1 MGIQICNSQILN
13 EPEEL
18 LDNAIVSLKE
28 MAAYELLWKRH
39 GSVKKMADLFAEN
52 PNQRPSD
59 LVNETDLSPFFDFM
73 NLYLE
78 NFFRDTN
85 SNFLINSTFDYP
97 TKLRDA
103 KDPVELLYYQGNLE
117 LLRNHSIAVVGS
129 RSCSEDGLRRTKKL
143 VEMLVKDNFTIISGL
158 ANGIDTQAHKTA
170 IHNDGRTIAVLGTPL
185 NKYYPRENKSLQQE
199 IAKNHLLI
207 SQVPFWHYTE
217 ESYFNN
223 RLFFLERNKTMSAL
237 SEATVIV
244 EASDTS
250 GTLIQAKAALYQR
263 RKLFILDNN
272 FKNPKISWPYRLKN
286 KGAIRVREYEDIT
299 RGLRKVNET

>member
-1 MGIQICNSQILN
+1 MPYSMPLN
-13 EPEEL
+13 EPEEI
-18 LDNAIVSLKE
+18 LDNAIVPLKE
-28 MAAYELLWKRH
+28 MAAYELLWKKHR
-39 GSVKKMADLFAEN
+39 SVKKMANLFQKN

-59 LVNETDLSPFFDFM
+59 LVNETELYPFFDFM

-85 SNFLINSTFDYP
+85 PNFIINSTFDYP
-97 TKLRDA
+97 EKLRDA

-117 LLRNHSIAVVGS
+117 LIRNRSIAIVGS
-129 RSCSEDGLRRTKKL
+129 RNPSEDGLRRTKKL
-143 VEMLVKDNFTIISGL
+143 VEMLVNDDFTTISGL
-158 ANGIDTQAHKTA
+158 AKGIDTHAHKTA
-170 IHNDGRTIAVLGTPL
+170 IQNGGKTIAVLGTPL
-185 NKYYPRENKSLQQE
+185 NKYYPRENKYLQQE

-223 RLFFLERNKTMSAL
+223 RLFFPERNKTMSAL

-244 EASDTS
+244 EASETS
-250 GTLIQAKAALYQR
+250 GTLIQARAALYQK

-286 KGAIRVREYEDIT
+286 KGAIRVRAYEDIT
-299 RGLRKVNET
+299 RALRKVNET